1 MTQAWSGGAL
11 SSCTAPGGSGGAA
24 AADTAAGTGGDAG
37 RGDMGGAVAE
47 TGGELAARA
56 PEWEL
61 CLEELDREELERFGG
76 ILDQRPTRLRGRT
89 VGMVLAERL
98 LLVRT
103 REGRPAPLKANAA
116 QRAFERRRGE
126 RNIVLKARQMGLTTW
141 AAARFF
147 LKTITQPGTLTLEVA
162 HTREA
167 AEEIFR
173 IVHRF
178 LDWLPEELRDG
189 PLRTSRANVRQIVF
203 PEMDSQ
209 YRVVSAGDRNAGR
222 GLTVQNLHCSEL
234 ARWPGEPAETLAGL
248 RAALAPGAELIL
260 ESTPDG
266 VGGCFHEEWQKAP
279 ETGMARH
286 FFPWWMERRYR
297 AKAVDEASLTEE
309 ERELIGRH
317 RLDLEQIGYRR
328 LIRANFR
335 GLARQEYAEDEEN
348 CFLASGDS
356 VFELAAI
363 EGRLAETL
371 EPAERRR
378 NGELEVWLPP
388 LNGKNYLVAVDPAGG
403 GSEGD
408 YSAAQVLEME
418 TGLQCAEF
426 AGHVG
431 GLELARLVTAL
442 AAEYNDAWLVV
453 ERNNHGSG
461 VLAHVETNCGYRRI
475 YRQGGQAGWLTTSVS
490 RPAVLGR
497 LGAGLVEEPERFQSR
512 RLLGECRS
520 FVRLPNGGTGARAGT
535 HDDRVMAMA
544 IGLGARAE
552 LLEGRRKS

>member
-1 MTQAWSGGAL
+1 MREG
-11 SSCTAPGGSGGAA
+11 
-24 AADTAAGTGGDAG
+24 
-37 RGDMGGAVAE
+37 E
-47 TGGELAARA
+47 TG
-56 PEWEL
+56 
-61 CLEELDREELERFGG
+61 
-76 ILDQRPTRLRGRT
+76 
-89 VGMVLAERL
+89 
-98 LLVRT
+98 
-103 REGRPAPLKANAA
+103 PLKANKA

-147 LKTITQPGTLTLEVA
+147 LKTITHPGTLTLEVA
-162 HTREA
+162 HTQES

-178 LDWLPEELRDG
+178 VDWLPENLREG

-203 PEMDSQ
+203 PEIDAQ

-234 ARWPGEPAETLAGL
+234 ARWPGDPAETLAGL
-248 RAALAPGAELIL
+248 RASLAPGAELIL

-266 VGGCFHEEWQKAP
+266 VGGCFHEEWRKAG
-279 ETGMARH
+279 ETGMVRH

-297 AKAVDEASLTEE
+297 AKAVDAGSLSDE
-309 ERELIGRH
+309 ERDLMARK
-317 RLDLEQIGYRR
+317 RLNLEQIGYRR
-328 LIRANFR
+328 QIRADFR
-335 GLARQEYAEDEEN
+335 GLARQEYAEDEES

-356 VFELAAI
+356 VFELEAI
-363 EGRLAETL
+363 EARLAAMAPPVEV
-371 EPAERRR
+371 RR
-378 NGELEVWLPP
+378 NGELEIWLPP
-388 LNGKNYLVAVDPAGG
+388 LKGKEYLVAVDPAGG

-408 YSAAQVLEME
+408 YSAAQVLELE

-442 AAEYNDAWLVV
+442 AIEYNRAWLVV

-461 VLAHVETNCGYRRI
+461 VLALIETVCGYGRI
-475 YRQGGQAGWLTTSVS
+475 YQQGGQAGWLTTSMS
-490 RPAVLGR
+490 RPTALGR
-497 LGAGLVEEPERFQSR
+497 LDAGLVEQPERFQSR
-512 RLLGECRS
+512 KLLAECRS
-520 FVRLPNGGTGARAGT
+520 FVRLPNGGSGARPGT

-552 LLEGRRKS
+552 LLVQRSGVRDQRSVAGYA

>member
-1 MTQAWSGGAL
+1 MSNQSI
-11 SSCTAPGGSGGAA
+11 
-24 AADTAAGTGGDAG
+24 DRAAG
-37 RGDMGGAVAE
+37 
-47 TGGELAARA
+47 AR
-56 PEWEL
+56 EWSL
-61 CLEELDREELERFGG
+61 RPDELDREELERFGR
-76 ILDQRPTRLRGRT
+76 ILDQRPASLRGLT
-89 VGMVLAERL
+89 VGMALAEWL

-103 REGRPAPLKANAA
+103 REGRPAPLRANAA
-116 QRAFERRRGE
+116 QRAFERQRGE

-162 HTREA
+162 HNQEA

-178 LDWLPEELRDG
+178 VDWLPEELREG
-189 PLRTSRANVRQIVF
+189 PLKTSRANVRQIVF
-203 PEMDSQ
+203 PKLDAQ

-234 ARWPGEPAETLAGL
+234 ARWPGDPAETLAGL
-248 RAALAPGAELIL
+248 RASMTPGAELIL

-266 VGGCFHEEWQKAP
+266 VGGCFHEEWQKAN
-279 ETGMARH
+279 ETGMVRH

-297 AKAVDEASLTEE
+297 AEAVDEATLTGE
-309 ERELIGRH
+309 ERDLMARK
-317 RLDLEQIGYRR
+317 RLDREQIGYRR
-328 LIRANFR
+328 QIRRDFR
-335 GLARQEYAEDEEN
+335 GLARQEYAEDEAS

-363 EGRLAETL
+363 EARLAEAP
-371 EPAERRR
+371 EPTARRR
-378 NGELEVWLPP
+378 NGELEIWLPP
-388 LNGKNYLVAVDPAGG
+388 LKGKAYLVAVDPAGG

-408 YSAAQVLEME
+408 YSAAQVIEME

-431 GLELARLVTAL
+431 GLELARIVTAL
-442 AAEYNDAWLVV
+442 AAEYNQAWLVV

-461 VLAHVETNCGYRRI
+461 VLALAETSCKYSRI
-475 YRQGGQAGWLTTSVS
+475 YKREGQLGWLTTSLS
-490 RPAVLGR
+490 RPAVLSQ
-497 LGAGLVEEPERFQSR
+497 LGAALVEEPERFQSR
-512 RLLGECRS
+512 KLLGECRS
-520 FVRLPNGGTGARAGT
+520 FVRLPNGGTGAQAGT

-552 LLEGRRKS
+552 LLG